1 MGSEMCIRD
10 RSLRLDRIQ
19 TVESFA
25 SRRSVFT
32 GQHSESITNVLSVFR
47 DLCVVVWTMDSRD
60 ALSLALRQKA
70 LGLKQQVHQFI
81 FSSFDLYLT
90 YTIIIIIVVIIIIII
105 RAEYIQQIGHWLKLA
120 YGYDWELA

>member
-1 MGSEMCIRD
+1 LCQQKNCTE
-10 RSLRLDRIQ
+10 SLRLDRIQ

-32 GQHSESITNVLSVFR
+32 GQHSESITCVLSVFR

-60 ALSLALRQKA
+60 ALSLTLRQKA
-70 LGLKQQVHQFI
+70 LDLKQQVHQFI

-90 YTIIIIIVVIIIIII
+90 YTIIIIIVVVIIIIII
-105 RAEYIQQIGHWLKLA
+105 HAEYIQQIGHWFKLSC
-120 YGYDWELA
+120 GYE